1 MPKIALGDD
10 ISQYHSDPMTQTI
23 EIECFGDDYDNV
35 NATGLAL
42 EQLHKD
48 LARLDLP
55 YFFVKIITTN
65 TDIERELSLLHKIHS
80 TEPGP
85 LEYELVDGVYDK
97 RIYNGDSKC
106 VLPWIHKYVNPQGL
120 VLTCCVGNENS
131 PLGRIQDKNLEE
143 ISTKHVR
150 QQMEAGQRPSEC
162 YSCWRT
168 EDLGLTSSRQ
178 TANQSFNDYN
188 SQTSFV
194 LRHLDIRL
202 SNKCNLM
209 CRMCSGKFSNRI
221 AQEEQKLY
229 GTTKYK
235 DEVLSPNLVDKQ
247 LDFIRNN
254 VSTISSVYFA
264 GGEPL
269 INPTHWHIL
278 DKIKDPKS
286 VSLQYNSNLGSVK
299 KIDEYWPRFKKVEV
313 NASMDSVGKLGE
325 YLRYG
330 TKWEK
335 WEENLHFAS
344 KFAKIS
350 VNPTVSVLNI
360 FHLKEIE
367 DWCKFPLYYNI
378 LTDPQHLCVSVLPN
392 ELKKSIKY
400 VPDNPHLKQL
410 LNVDNSW
417 LFPHTMSFILLQ
429 DKIKNTNIWDSLP
442 FTSYAI
448 QEYMKEG
455 I

>member
-1 MPKIALGDD
+1 MVMECGAFNSGL
-10 ISQYHSDPMTQTI
+10 TI
-23 EIECFGDDYDNV
+23 HPDGKVSPCCVFDVKYY
-35 NATGLAL
+35 
-42 EQLHKD
+42 KD
-48 LARLDLP
+48 LHNIDLNDP
-55 YFFVKIITTN
+55 WSDLKDGKGCSACNHAGHTYRDTFNKFK
-65 TDIERELSLLHKIHS
+65 HKI
-80 TEPGP
+80 
-85 LEYELVDGVYDK
+85 YKV
-97 RIYNGDSKC
+97 
-106 VLPWIHKYVNPQGL
+106 
-120 VLTCCVGNENS
+120 
-131 PLGRIQDKNLEE
+131 
-143 ISTKHVR
+143 
-150 QQMEAGQRPSEC
+150 
-162 YSCWRT
+162 
-168 EDLGLTSSRQ
+168 
-178 TANQSFNDYN
+178 
-188 SQTSFV
+188 
-194 LRHLDIRL
+194 RHLDVRNNNL
-202 SNKCNLM
+202 CNLE
-209 CRMCSGKFSNRI
+209 CTICCSYYSSKWAERLGENKF
-221 AQEEQKLY
+221 
-229 GTTKYK
+229 
-235 DEVLSPNLVDKQ
+235 
-247 LDFIRNN
+247 
-254 VSTISSVYFA
+254 VSTEFEVDLEDVELIYFA

-313 NASMDSVGKLGE
+313 SASMDAIGKLGE

-400 VPDNPHLKQL
+400 VPNNPHLKQL

-442 FTSYAI
+442 FTSHAI